1 MGCCAAKNSNS
12 GNASNKQDKEVAPH
26 GQNNANANGQGQDP
40 IPQPEPEDNMKS
52 KSDRIN
58 EENMLAKKEYD
69 WSDEQVSAVREVFA
83 KFDKDGSG
91 SINKKEL
98 RDCSQECGEDLSKN
112 EINFLMGE

>member
-1 MGCCAAKNSNS
+1 MGCCAGANKKGDGSKN
-12 GNASNKQDKEVAPH
+12 QDKEIAPQ
-26 GQNNANANGQGQDP
+26 GKQGNANQGGDP
-40 IPQPEPEDNMKS
+40 IPQPEPENNMKS
-52 KSDRIN
+52 KADRIN
-58 EENMLAKKEYD
+58 EENQTAKKEYD
-69 WSDEQVSAVREVFA
+69 WSDEQVSAVREVFD